1 MVCGPFCRRRDPPII
16 KQVDTWLGRRVES
29 LSAAELCTLFKEIA
43 EFRRTGILTGNRLR
57 NLSREF
63 SENVTHSAMDMRIVE
78 DEILFE
84 ISRRYYNEKEEKK
97 TC

>member
-1 MVCGPFCRRRDPPII
+1 MI
-16 KQVDTWLGRRVES
+16 KQVGTWLGRRVES
-29 LSAAELCTLFKEIA
+29 LSAAELCALFKEIA

-63 SENVTHSAMDMRIVE
+63 SENVTHSTMDMRIVE

-84 ISRRYYNEKEEKK
+84 ISRRYYNKQKQEEKK

>member
-1 MVCGPFCRRRDPPII
+1 MI

-29 LSAAELCTLFKEIA
+29 LSAAELCALFKEIA

-84 ISRRYYNEKEEKK
+84 ISRRYYNEKEKKK

>member
-1 MVCGPFCRRRDPPII
+1 MI
-16 KQVDTWLGRRVES
+16 KQVDTWLVRRVES
-29 LSAAELCTLFKEIA
+29 LSAAKLGALFEEIA
-43 EFRRTGILTGNRLR
+43 EFRRTWILTGNRLR

-84 ISRRYYNEKEEKK
+84 ISRRYYNKQK
-97 TC
+97 

>member
-1 MVCGPFCRRRDPPII
+1 MI

-29 LSAAELCTLFKEIA
+29 LSAAELCVLFEKIA

-63 SENVTHSAMDMRIVE
+63 SENVTHSAMDMRTVE

-84 ISRRYYNEKEEKK
+84 ISRRYYNKQKQEEKK